1 MPVSDG
7 RMRRRRTRI
16 FLALW
21 FVVIVAFFTWQSGA
35 YSGVVALLAE
45 WQFNEF
51 GVYLPLLTLLLLIA
65 VLAPIPAVIA
75 RALQGR
81 NRKTATPRGTAPA
94 RTMADALRFRNFLG
108 FAAGSC
114 VIAAIIALLLILGLP
129 TDQGTVQQLGA
140 TASAPQPHEGP
151 AEIRGSILYTRT
163 SAFDEHLW
171 FYGRNVRF
179 APVVE
184 HGVDDTVV
192 RYFVELPPTNQFAPA
207 TTGEVAVRRGIL
219 KRNGLPGEIQRLYQ
233 YAGYSLS
240 DPHYVLF
247 SSAEV
252 MRWPFFAWAS
262 EFAIAGVL
270 IGLAGLVQTLRCRRL
285 SHRIAQSTD
294 ESLTAR

>member
-1 MPVSDG
+1 M
-7 RMRRRRTRI
+7 
-16 FLALW
+16 W

-35 YSGVVALLAE
+35 YAGVVAALAE

-75 RALQGR
+75 RVLQR
-81 NRKTATPRGTAPA
+81 RSRKTTTALGASPT
-94 RTMADALRFRNFLG
+94 RTMADASRFRNFLG
-108 FAAGSC
+108 LAAASC
-114 VIAAIIALLLILGLP
+114 FTAAIIALLLVLGLP
-129 TDQGTVQQLGA
+129 TDQGAVQQLGA
-140 TASAPQPHEGP
+140 SASAPQQPHEGP
-151 AEIRGSILYTRT
+151 ADIRGAILYTRT

-171 FYGRNVRF
+171 FYGRNLRF

-192 RYFVELPPTNQFAPA
+192 RYFVELPPTGDAAPA
-207 TTGEVAVRRGIL
+207 ANTAVAVRHGIL

-252 MRWPFFAWAS
+252 MRWPYFVWAW
-262 EFAIAGVL
+262 EFAIAGAL
-270 IGLAGLVQTLRCRRL
+270 IGIAALVQTLRCRRL
-285 SHRIAQSTD
+285 ARRIAETSD
-294 ESLTAR
+294 ESLIAR